1 MMVDNYYKIKA
12 MLEKKLQEELNRYRA
27 INKYGTKMIMEQ
39 DAPALD
45 APVDDLP
52 PADPALAPAL
62 DAPAGDMPPL
72 PDAGADMPPVD
83 GMEREECDLVTG
95 ECYTIREKDGIV
107 ERINKRYITNDG
119 RQLLQ
124 Y

>member
-1 MMVDNYYKIKA
+1 
-12 MLEKKLQEELNRYRA
+12 MLFILKY
-27 INKYGTKMIMEQ
+27 INKTWDIYIKNQNMENNKINTS
-39 DAPALD
+39 LD
-45 APVDDLP
+45 QFLSPKKVKN
-52 PADPALAPAL
+52 
-62 DAPAGDMPPL
+62 
-72 PDAGADMPPVD
+72 VSHD

-124 Y
+124 D